1 MSARTLAVIAAVLV
15 AAPAAYAD
23 FTSDL
28 YFSDDGGTTVL
39 DSITVGGASALNL
52 TLFDKQDL
60 DAVDNGLLFVQVNL
74 GTSSAELN
82 IPGAGWSWSDTIINN
97 FAFSTTPFPD
107 DSLAPDGATGDPGAL
122 VRRQASPEDYEPVA
136 DMADLPAII
145 ELGTLSLTAPAYN
158 PGGNNTYLVDFT
170 VGADP
175 NTTAILGPDGS
186 GGTADSDVTGNP
198 LTVNVTP
205 EPATLALLGLGG
217 AALAL
222 RRRRR

>member
-1 MSARTLAVIAAVLV
+1 MTARTLALITAVLV

-28 YFSDDGGTTVL
+28 YFSEDGGTTILSAKTVAEGAAL
-39 DSITVGGASALNL
+39 DL
-52 TLFDKQDL
+52 TLFDKQEL
-60 DAVDNGLLFVQVNL
+60 DAVENGLTFVQINL
-74 GTSSAELN
+74 QASSAGLN
-82 IPGAGWSWSDTIINN
+82 IPGAAWSWSDTILNN
-97 FAFSTTPFPD
+97 FTFDTTPFPD
-107 DSLAPDGATGDPGAL
+107 DSLAPATGDPGAL
-122 VRRQASPEDYEPVA
+122 VRRQTASADYEPVA
-136 DMADLPAII
+136 DLADLPAII
-145 ELGTLSLTAPAYN
+145 ELGILSLTAPAYN

-170 VGADP
+170 IGADP

-186 GGTADSDVTGNP
+186 GGTAVSGVTGRCLE
-198 LTVNVTP
+198 LTVTP